1 LAKPLAGGLPLG
13 ATVALEDVMSAL
25 KLGDH
30 STTFSGNP
38 LVCAA
43 GCAAIDVL
51 LEEKMVE
58 RAAKQG
64 AYLKA
69 NLEKLQTKH
78 KSVKE
83 VRGLGLMLGME
94 TKFDVLNILLKAKEK
109 GVLVLDAGR
118 NVVRFLPPFV
128 ISTDQIDKAIS
139 VLDSVLEEEE
149 NARASSASSN

>member
-1 LAKPLAGGLPLG
+1 
-13 ATVALEDVMSAL
+13 MSAL